1 MLLSLLVT
9 GGVYPFFTV
18 SVTTQL
24 VGPADQEAWA
34 LLRGDAPFE
43 EIKKEIVETGKQV
56 DQIISRGDSFLT
68 EAVYKKRK
76 DVVVWLLKQGASPN
90 GLRPSSPPLFY
101 AVSNGDVK
109 MIHLLLEYGADPDF
123 DMGEGMTPRSVATL
137 DENESVIQALQY
149 VPKKAKTPS
158 NNLKDE
164 TPLEEGI

>member
-1 MLLSLLVT
+1 
-9 GGVYPFFTV
+9 
-18 SVTTQL
+18 
-24 VGPADQEAWA
+24 
-34 LLRGDAPFE
+34 
-43 EIKKEIVETGKQV
+43 
-56 DQIISRGDSFLT
+56 
-68 EAVYKKRK
+68 
-76 DVVVWLLKQGASPN
+76 
-90 GLRPSSPPLFY
+90 
-101 AVSNGDVK
+101 